1 MSQITEDAWAIFVG
15 KVNRSSKDLRDAYVD
30 LQDLITPS
38 RGAGGGPSAP
48 DPFPQ
53 APINVDVLDLIQEI
67 DWESDRL
74 RDVVRAALRMRPVA
88 NAMPRVYLTISNL
101 EFVTKAVPAL
111 WDTHPAAGEDVVDTL
126 WRLSG
131 AAKRR
136 TSTGGTYLSE
146 RPCTACSERS
156 VMVDPTRAISRCATC
171 GNTQDVKS
179 FRPVVMASD
188 YVPPIL
194 GPGSPPAHQQ
204 L

>member
-1 MSQITEDAWAIFVG
+1 MISEDAWAIFIG
-15 KVNRSSKDLRDAYVD
+15 KVNRSSQDLRDAYQD
-30 LQDLITPS
+30 LQDLTTPR
-38 RGAGGGPSAP
+38 RGSGGGPSDP

-53 APINVDVLDLIQEI
+53 APINIDILDLIQEI
-67 DWESDRL
+67 DRESDRM
-74 RDVVRAALRMRPVA
+74 RDIVREALRMRPTMNV
-88 NAMPRVYLTISNL
+88 MPRVYLTVSNL

-111 WDTHPAAGEDVVDTL
+111 WGTHPTAGEDVVDTL

-131 AAKRR
+131 AAQRR
-136 TSTGGTYLSE
+136 TGTGGTYLSE

>member
-1 MSQITEDAWAIFVG
+1 MISEDAWAIFIG
-15 KVNRSSKDLRDAYVD
+15 KVNRSSQELRDAYGD
-30 LQDLITPS
+30 LQDLTTPR

-53 APINVDVLDLIQEI
+53 APINIDILDLIQEI
-67 DWESDRL
+67 DQESDRL
-74 RDVVRAALRMRPVA
+74 RDVVREALRMRPVT
-88 NAMPRVYLTISNL
+88 NAMPRVYLTVSNL

-111 WDTHPAAGEDVVDTL
+111 WGTHPTVGEDVVDTL

-156 VMVDPTRAISRCATC
+156 VMVDPGHARSRCATC
-171 GNTQDVKS
+171 GNIQDVKS
-179 FRPVVMASD
+179 FRPTEA
-188 YVPPIL
+188 PETRTH
-194 GPGSPPAHQQ
+194 A
-204 L
+204 